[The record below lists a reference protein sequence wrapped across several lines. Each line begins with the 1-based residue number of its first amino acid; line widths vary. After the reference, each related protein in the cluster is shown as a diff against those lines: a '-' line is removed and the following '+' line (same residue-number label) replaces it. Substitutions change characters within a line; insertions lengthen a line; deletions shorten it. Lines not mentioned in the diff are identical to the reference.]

1 MLFSLLVFFYCF
13 PLPKREKRN
22 ANNTTPYARPAFTA
36 PIERGVK
43 PTSEGRRLH
52 TNWPAVRIE
61 LSGPVCVKGVVV
73 CYPQAVER
81 HSHASVVIELLKV
94 ASCVGK
100 FSTSQ
105 FSRHFSPQFRH
116 ARPLPHRRVSHLP
129 VGKLLFPSWYAN
141 GNGQGR
147 CVCVQLGGKSAYTHE
162 V

>member
-1 MLFSLLVFFYCF
+1 MLFSLLGFFYCF
-13 PLPKREKRN
+13 SLPMREKRN
-22 ANNTTPYARPAFTA
+22 ANNTTAHARPAFTA

-52 TNWPAVRIE
+52 TNWPPVRIE

-73 CYPQAVER
+73 CYPQAVEC
-81 HSHASVVIELLKV
+81 HSHASGVIELLKV
-94 ASCVGK
+94 ATCVGK

-116 ARPLPHRRVSHLP
+116 ARPLPIAGLAICQLGSCYFRH
-129 VGKLLFPSWYAN
+129 GMQTAT
-141 GNGQGR
+141 GR
-147 CVCVQLGGKSAYTHE
+147 AGVCVQLGGKSAYTHE